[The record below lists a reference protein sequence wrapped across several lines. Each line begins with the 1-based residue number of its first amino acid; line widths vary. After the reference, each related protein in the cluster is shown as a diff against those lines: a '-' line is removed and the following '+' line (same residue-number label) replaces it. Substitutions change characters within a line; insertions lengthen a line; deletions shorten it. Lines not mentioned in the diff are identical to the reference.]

1 MSRKW
6 GSRERPTRFS
16 AISAGSSQHYEL
28 LKIKGNLPKSM
39 SSTSCIPSS
48 STAEFWLSNQPVDL
62 NFPNFHWEIKLT
74 WKVGVKYFI
83 RILCVY
89 TINICCAFI
98 NSLLLAVEEWRMFV
112 AFLGQ
117 EGRAEAEAE
126 QQKIS
131 LRWLLLFL
139 SFLLQDSY
147 IALGNYTFI
156 YQELSLC
163 VEQRQ

>member
-1 MSRKW
+1 
-6 GSRERPTRFS
+6 
-16 AISAGSSQHYEL
+16 
-28 LKIKGNLPKSM
+28 
-39 SSTSCIPSS
+39 
-48 STAEFWLSNQPVDL
+48 
-62 NFPNFHWEIKLT
+62 
-74 WKVGVKYFI
+74 
-83 RILCVY
+83 
-89 TINICCAFI
+89 
-98 NSLLLAVEEWRMFV
+98 MFV